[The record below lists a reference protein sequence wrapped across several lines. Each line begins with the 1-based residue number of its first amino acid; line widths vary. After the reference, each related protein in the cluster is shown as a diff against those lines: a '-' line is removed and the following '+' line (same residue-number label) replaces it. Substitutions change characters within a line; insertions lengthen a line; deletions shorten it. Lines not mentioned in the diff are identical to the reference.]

1 MAELGF
7 IQAINQAI
15 EEEMRRDPS
24 VIVLGEDVRAIG
36 APLGEFKGL
45 YDKFGADRIIDT
57 PISETAIMGAAIG
70 AAATGLRPIAN
81 IMYANFL
88 GVCGDEL
95 VNQLTQM
102 RYMFGGEIKVPV
114 TIMSYTGAGT
124 RHAAQHSRNLYGW
137 LMNITGLKIIAP
149 STPYDAKGLLKSA
162 LRENNPTIFLYHT
175 ALIKRGIKSEV
186 PSEEY
191 TIPLGK
197 ADVKREGKDVTV
209 VAMALTV
216 HEALAAAT
224 TLQEKGISI
233 EVVDP
238 RTLVPLDKETIIN
251 SVKKTGRLIVFDEE
265 PKTGSA
271 AAEIAAI
278 VADEAFDYLDA
289 PIKRVCAPDTP
300 VPYSPVLEDFWI
312 PDQKDLIEAVTQLV
326 RINA

>member
-15 EEEMRRDPS
+15 EEEMRHDPS

-45 YDKFGADRIIDT
+45 YDKFGADRVIDT

-70 AAATGLRPIAN
+70 AAATGLHPIAN

-88 GVCGDEL
+88 GVCGDEM

-114 TIMSYTGAGT
+114 TIMSYSGAGT
-124 RHAAQHSRNLYGW
+124 RHAAQHSRNFYGW

-175 ALIKRGIKSEV
+175 TLIKRGIKSEV
-186 PSEEY
+186 PAEEY
-191 TIPLGK
+191 TIPLGQ
-197 ADVKREGKDVTV
+197 ADIKREGKDVTV
-209 VAMALTV
+209 VAIALTV
-216 HEALAAAT
+216 HEALAAAE
-224 TLQEKGISI
+224 TLDKQGVSI

-251 SVKKTGRLIVFDEE
+251 SVKKTGRLVIFDEE
-265 PKTGSA
+265 SKTGSA

-278 VADEAFDYLDA
+278 VADEAFDYMDA

-300 VPYSPVLEDFWI
+300 VPYSPVLEDFWL
-312 PDQKDLIEAVTQLV
+312 PDQKDLIEAVRGLV
-326 RINA
+326 

>member
-1 MAELGF
+1 MPELNF

-15 EEEMRRDPS
+15 DEEMRRDPS
-24 VIVLGEDVRAIG
+24 IVVLGEDVRALG

-45 YDKFGADRIIDT
+45 FEKYGAERVIDT
-57 PISETAIMGAAIG
+57 PISETAILGAAIG

-95 VNQLTQM
+95 INQLTNM
-102 RYMFGGEIKVPV
+102 RYMFGGKIKVPV

-137 LMNITGLKIIAP
+137 LMNVTGLKISVP

-162 LRENNPTIFLYHT
+162 LRENNPTIFLYHAT
-175 ALIKRGIKSEV
+175 LVKRGIKSNV
-186 PSEEY
+186 PAEEY

-197 ADVKREGKDVTV
+197 ADIKREGKDVTV
-209 VAMALTV
+209 VAMGLMV
-216 HEALAAAT
+216 HEALEAAAM
-224 TLQEKGISI
+224 LEKKDISI
-233 EVVDP
+233 EVIDP
-238 RTLVPLDKETIIN
+238 RTLVPLDKETII
-251 SVKKTGRLIVFDEE
+251 SSIKKTGRLIIMDEE

-271 AAEIAAI
+271 AGEIAAI
-278 VADEAFDYLDA
+278 IADEAFDYMDA

-312 PDQKDLIEAVTQLV
+312 PDENALVKAVSEV
-326 RINA
+326 V

>member
-300 VPYSPVLEDFWI
+300 VPYSPVLG
-312 PDQKDLIEAVTQLV
+312 KSVV
-326 RINA
+326 